1 MNNKVLAELDFAS
14 ILSES
19 SAQTAT
25 GAELL
30 RKYKSILIANES
42 THGLVNNFV
51 KEASAHRYDN
61 GVNEALE
68 VVADYINANK
78 TVWALSTACESIN
91 ANNSSY
97 NYINKNAAKQVE
109 KLLEMN
115 EEDVVKYIKA
125 GALKNVMFC
134 ESFRNIAKQ
143 VYKDMPMVEEAADY
157 TAIHPV
163 SMVENVGDG
172 ILFEACGVLYKMD
185 AETKKVEEASW
196 DMASNTFKTVTSIL
210 ESNLCKVDGHSIEI
224 EYGNSVYTISE
235 ADKCEKCSKKNKE
248 ALKDLDPKK
257 SEDPEAHK
265 KCEKCSESFTAE
277 TLRENN
283 RIVVMATNPRFKA
296 NTAAV
301 LEAIAL
307 VCENYDSIVNM
318 DNVSIYSTKND
329 KFLVIEAG
337 SDLYATLINSNRH
350 PKWTINENAVD
361 ALTFIKG
368 KTNVTLSD
376 VYKTNV
382 SEHIEKATEQ
392 EKVEMEKELHENE
405 KQSYKDRIAALTEKF
420 KNDPVKLAILSKM
433 ATELS
438 EME

>member
-68 VVADYINANK
+68 IVVDYINANK

-163 SMVENVGDG
+163 
-172 ILFEACGVLYKMD
+172 
-185 AETKKVEEASW
+185 
-196 DMASNTFKTVTSIL
+196 
-210 ESNLCKVDGHSIEI
+210 
-224 EYGNSVYTISE
+224 
-235 ADKCEKCSKKNKE
+235 
-248 ALKDLDPKK
+248 
-257 SEDPEAHK
+257 
-265 KCEKCSESFTAE
+265 
-277 TLRENN
+277 
-283 RIVVMATNPRFKA
+283 
-296 NTAAV
+296 
-301 LEAIAL
+301 
-307 VCENYDSIVNM
+307 
-318 DNVSIYSTKND
+318 
-329 KFLVIEAG
+329 
-337 SDLYATLINSNRH
+337 
-350 PKWTINENAVD
+350 
-361 ALTFIKG
+361 
-368 KTNVTLSD
+368 
-376 VYKTNV
+376 
-382 SEHIEKATEQ
+382 
-392 EKVEMEKELHENE
+392 
-405 KQSYKDRIAALTEKF
+405 
-420 KNDPVKLAILSKM
+420 
-433 ATELS
+433 
-438 EME
+438 